1 MEDNNDLMDIILD
14 GSSPEEVSDKIK
26 ELLYAKSVEKID
38 NLRPKVALSMFKADN
53 SESSEEDWCHHLK

>member
-26 ELLYAKSVEKID
+26 QLLYAKSIEKID
-38 NLRPKVALSMFKADN
+38 SLKPQVALSMFKADD
-53 SESSEEDWCHHLK
+53 SDSSEED

>member
-26 ELLYAKSVEKID
+26 QLLYAKSIEKID
-38 NLRPKVALSMFKADN
+38 SLKPQVALSMFKVDD
-53 SESSEEDWCHHLK
+53 SDSSEED

>member
-26 ELLYAKSVEKID
+26 ELLYAKSLEKID
-38 NLRPKVALSMFKADN
+38 NLRPQVALSMFKADT
-53 SESSEEDWCHHLK
+53 ESSEED